1 MATYTIVFDLRQSP
15 HVEGQADTGYFPVVA
30 AAPVIRSD
38 QLYEQIS
45 RSCTL
50 TPADAKAFLSAP
62 ANVRFSH
69 PSIHLYPAAPSLL
82 HLLVYSSHSF
92 SGRIIA

>member
-1 MATYTIVFDLRQSP
+1 MLRDRPTPAISP
-15 HVEGQADTGYFPVVA
+15 SWPLP
-30 AAPVIRSD
+30 PVIRSD

-92 SGRIIA
+92 SGGIIA